1 MNKILYKRC
10 YSVLSQKLKMII
22 NGLIIKTT
30 KNKFDV
36 NVNEF
41 TQAFFVIQ
49 GVLLIIATTM
59 ISVANGYTYY
69 FWDFMQML
77 LAGIMINLGGTFLN
91 RAIN

>member
-1 MNKILYKRC
+1 MILLRSEPK
-10 YSVLSQKLKMII
+10 QFKMII

-77 LAGIMINLGGTFLN
+77 FAGIMSNLGGTFLN